1 MSFDFR
7 RDFLPETE
15 NPIDY
20 IKFEDIVT
28 AVYNAFPDMEI
39 DDWFYNSN
47 TKHSII
53 RLFVPIYKDGNKS
66 IKLHV
71 VIRNEHC
78 SIVYGIDKHIF
89 QVGSCVLSIPGIR
102 NHFSHNIQDKFNCLK
117 HPILVEKI
125 WGNPVMNWLDNNTYP
140 LVDILK
146 LCSNIL
152 NAKNTV
158 EAHHI
163 LSIWEVEDAL
173 NNL

>member
-1 MSFDFR
+1 MA
-7 RDFLPETE
+7 
-15 NPIDY
+15 NY
-20 IKFEDIVT
+20 KVG
-28 AVYNAFPDMEI
+28 
-39 DDWFYNSN
+39 
-47 TKHSII
+47 
-53 RLFVPIYKDGNKS
+53 RLFSEDGKNFDIAVVMNWPTEEDYEKAEASELPGPSIAGFYFGDTDKDYTFDCINQF
-66 IKLHV
+66 
-71 VIRNEHC
+71 
-78 SIVYGIDKHIF
+78 ID
-89 QVGSCVLSIPGIR
+89 
-102 NHFSHNIQDKFNCLK
+102 IQDKFNCLK